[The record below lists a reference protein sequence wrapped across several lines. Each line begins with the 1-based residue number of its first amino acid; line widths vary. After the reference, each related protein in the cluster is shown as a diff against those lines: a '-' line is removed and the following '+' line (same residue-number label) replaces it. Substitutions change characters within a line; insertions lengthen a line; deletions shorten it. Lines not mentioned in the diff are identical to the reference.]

1 MLRAPTPLM
10 LLVLAAGCDARE
22 PTLDPAEPL
31 APPGCVMAEPAEVR
45 FEAVGEARTVTL
57 SGCGA
62 GPGTVVGLGLGG

>member
-45 FEAVGEARTVTL
+45 FEAVGEVFMEAGIPHRAMRRTV
-57 SGCGA
+57 
-62 GPGTVVGLGLGG
+62 